1 VSDHPSHP
9 SRVCVGAVAGVHG
22 VRGAVRVKSFT
33 AVPADVAA
41 YGPVE
46 DEAGT
51 RRFRVK
57 VVGERGGMVIATLS
71 GVTDRDA
78 AAALKGL
85 RLYVDRA
92 ALPAA
97 EEDEFYHADL
107 IGLAVETADGAP
119 FGTVRALHDFGA
131 GDVIEI
137 VPAEGGTPVVL
148 PFTREV
154 VPVVDLTA
162 GRLVVV
168 PPEGLLDGTGD
179 APDRPEEQ
187 G

>member
-1 VSDHPSHP
+1 MSGGA

-22 VRGAVRVKSFT
+22 VRGAVRIKTFT

-51 RRFRVK
+51 RRFRLQ

-71 GVTDRDA
+71 GVTDRDVA
-78 AAALKGL
+78 EALKGL
-85 RLYVDRA
+85 RLYVDRS
-92 ALPAA
+92 ALPAP

-107 IGLAVETADGAP
+107 IGLAVETTDGIP

-137 VPAEGGTPVVL
+137 VPVGAGTPVVL

-154 VPVVDLTA
+154 VPVVDLAA
-162 GRLVVV
+162 GRIVVD
-168 PPEGLLDGTGD
+168 PPKGLLDGGM
-179 APDRPEEQ
+179 PDRPEE
-187 G
+187 